1 MITRYRARWVLP
13 IEQPPLEHGW
23 VEVEDG
29 QVRAVGLDPQNA
41 AASAKTNDQPKRID
55 LGEVALLPGLINAHT
70 HLELSALRGRVP
82 RASAMPLWV
91 RQLMG
96 ERRQADGDGR
106 EAMRVALQ
114 ELRASGTAAVG
125 DVSNTL
131 ASVGPLT
138 ESSLAAVVFHELI
151 GFSVADGDAAVVRAM
166 DSWPPQRS
174 DSRVELTLGVHA
186 PYSVSPS
193 LIGAIHRAVS
203 TKGLRTT
210 VHLAESQ
217 DELQF
222 LADGTGRWREL
233 LDDLGAWSAEW
244 AIPACGATEYLERL
258 GVLGPHL
265 LAVHGVHLTDG
276 ELETLARHGVT
287 LVTCPRSNAWT
298 AAGTPPIERFFA
310 SGVRVAV
317 GTDSLASVDDLNLF
331 AELAEMRRLAPS
343 VSARHLLRSATQ
355 SGAQALGLADWGII
369 APGAHAALIAIDVP
383 PDVEG
388 VEEYLVGGIG
398 PGSIRWVEG

>member
-1 MITRYRARWVLP
+1 MVTRYRARWVLP
-13 IEQPPLEHGW
+13 IDSAPLEHAW
-23 VEVEDG
+23 VDVEDG
-29 QVRAVGLDPQNA
+29 RVAAVGVNQEKT
-41 AASAKTNDQPKRID
+41 AASADANRSKLVD
-55 LGEVALLPGLINAHT
+55 LGDVAVLPGLINAHT
-70 HLELSALRGRVP
+70 HLELSGLRGRVP
-82 RASAMPLWV
+82 RTSAMPLWV

-96 ERRQADGDGR
+96 ERRQADGDGE
-106 EAMRVALQ
+106 EAICAALQ
-114 ELRASGTAAVG
+114 ELRACGTAAVG

-151 GFSVADGDAAVVRAM
+151 GFSVADGDAAVCRAI
-166 DSWPPQRS
+166 DSWPPQDS
-174 DSRVELTLGVHA
+174 DSRVQLTLGVHA

-193 LIGAIHRAVS
+193 LIGAIHRAV
-203 TKGLRTT
+203 TRQGLRTT

-233 LDDLGAWSAEW
+233 LDDLGAWSGEW

-258 GVLGPHL
+258 GVLGPHMVV
-265 LAVHGVHLTDG
+265 VHGVHLTDR
-276 ELETLARHGVT
+276 ELETLASHGVT

-298 AAGTPPIERFFA
+298 GAGTPPIERFFA
-310 SGVRVAV
+310 SRVSVAV

-343 VSARHLLRSATQ
+343 VSAQDLLRSATQ
-355 SGAQALGLADWGII
+355 SGARALGLTGWGII

-398 PGSIRWVEG
+398 PASIRWVEG